1 MSKKILFILMP
12 KDYRDEEFYE
22 PYNILKEKG
31 FEIDVASFQGGIAVG
46 SNGYEFTPNLVIDQL
61 NNSKEHT
68 QPAPKAMAGTASV
81 ETFNVEDFNKYDA
94 LVIPGGPGSTKYL
107 WNNKTV
113 QSIIK
118 LFHNNKKVVAAICYA
133 VIAVVQSGILK
144 DKNATV
150 YPTKEA
156 KEILQEHNVNFVH
169 DGTVSL
175 EAEKIITSQG
185 PAFAKDFGEQ
195 ISMLLQN

>member
-22 PYNILKEKG
+22 PYNILKDKG
-31 FEIDVASFQGGIAVG
+31 FEIDVASFQPGTAVG

-61 NNSKEHT
+61 NND
-68 QPAPKAMAGTASV
+68 
-81 ETFNVEDFNKYDA
+81 DFNKYDA

>member
-1 MSKKILFILMP
+1 MPKKILFILMP

-31 FEIDVASFQGGIAVG
+31 FELDVASFQKGIAVG
-46 SNGYEFTPNLVIDQL
+46 ANGYEFSPNLVIDQI
-61 NNSKEHT
+61 KD
-68 QPAPKAMAGTASV
+68 
-81 ETFNVEDFNKYDA
+81 EDFNKYDA

-118 LFHNNKKVVAAICYA
+118 LFHNNQKIVAAICYA

-144 DKNATV
+144 GKNATV
-150 YPTKEA
+150 YPTQEA
-156 KEILQEHNVNFVH
+156 KEILQNNNVNFVH

-175 EAEKIITSQG
+175 KTEKIITSQG
-185 PAFAKDFGEQ
+185 PAFAKDFAEQ